1 MSVLRSFS
9 RMVHDRKSRTSLKRE
24 ETLSLKSVRG
34 LGPIQILKIAV
45 RAPVAPNVLSL
56 SLPPVW
62 RPQKP
67 HPGGIGQ
74 APEYRSDQK
83 IKIRDF
89 TKTLEIPICISQITT
104 DHIQVRPLSFKNGIN
119 FLESRIW
126 TNTQHFR
133 RIAPAL
139 KSVLYDNFKN
149 LSQ

>member
-9 RMVHDRKSRTSLKRE
+9 RMVPDRKSRTSLKRE

-67 HPGGIGQ
+67 HPGELGKR
-74 APEYRSDQK
+74 RSTDQK
-83 IKIRDF
+83 MKIRDF